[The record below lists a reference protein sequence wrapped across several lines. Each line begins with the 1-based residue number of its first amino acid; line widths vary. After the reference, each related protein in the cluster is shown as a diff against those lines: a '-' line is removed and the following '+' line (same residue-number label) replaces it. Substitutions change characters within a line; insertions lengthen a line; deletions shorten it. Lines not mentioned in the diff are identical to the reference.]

1 MIKSQQSQA
10 LTSHFENFWSIMI
23 WSDMTFLKFLISV
36 CISWRETSCGTTT
49 RTPSQDLACDVFLPT
64 NTVGA
69 NSGYCECTFGQANVV
84 FGCADTWIYDTCE
97 EACGY
102 GPGNNL

>member
-1 MIKSQQSQA
+1 
-10 LTSHFENFWSIMI
+10 MI

-49 RTPSQDLACDVFLPT
+49 RTPSQDLGCDVFLPT

>member
-1 MIKSQQSQA
+1 MCVA
-10 LTSHFENFWSIMI
+10 
-23 WSDMTFLKFLISV
+23 
-36 CISWRETSCGTTT
+36 WRETSCGTTT
-49 RTPSQDLACDVFLPT
+49 RSPSQDLPCDEFLPA

-84 FGCADTWIYDTCE
+84 FGCADTWIYDTCQ

-102 GPGNNL
+102 GPGNDL